1 MIINRD
7 IIFGNET
14 EAEAFAAAN
23 EWGTTDLKEIALRM
37 AALPKVCR
45 SLLFFSLSPFL

>member
-1 MIINRD
+1 METAPFWD

-23 EWGTTDLKEIALRM
+23 EWGTTDLKEIALKM
-37 AALPKVCR
+37 SQLPKVFIICI
-45 SLLFFSLSPFL
+45 